1 MLQLGTPPLVAPV
14 NTCFRFAGYGQRA
27 RRSESERART
37 LRNYFIERNCF
48 WLWIVCY
55 FAAANYFLWLPKHRL
70 QGLPRRSPPPCS
82 LALAREAVAAV
93 AAVATAA
100 AVAAVFQI

>member
-14 NTCFRFAGYGQRA
+14 NTCFRFAGYGSEQGGARA
-27 RRSESERART
+27 NARELCEIILLNAIVFGLGSFVISRRQITFYGCRNTACRA
-37 LRNYFIERNCF
+37 
-48 WLWIVCY
+48 
-55 FAAANYFLWLPKHRL
+55 
-70 QGLPRRSPPPCS
+70 SPVALPPCS
-82 LALAREAVAAV
+82 PALAREAVAAV